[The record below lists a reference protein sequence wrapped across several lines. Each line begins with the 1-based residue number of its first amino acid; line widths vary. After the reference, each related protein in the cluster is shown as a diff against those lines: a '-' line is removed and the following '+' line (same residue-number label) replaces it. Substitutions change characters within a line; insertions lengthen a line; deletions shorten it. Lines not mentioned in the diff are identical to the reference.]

1 MFGKWLARERRRN
14 IRTRY
19 LTPVRLTPTSKPSTE
34 PLPAFLMELWD
45 GGAVV
50 VLGEELA
57 ANATYV
63 LRISGEQGISDE
75 PLCAVTQCRRADA
88 SRFVARLTF
97 TEAKPSIRPVAA

>member
-1 MFGKWLARERRRN
+1 MLGKWLARERRRN

-19 LTPVRLTPTSKPSTE
+19 LIPVRLTPTSRLSTE
-34 PLPAFLMELWD
+34 PIPAFLMELWNE
-45 GGAVV
+45 GAVV

-57 ANATYV
+57 PSASYV

-88 SRFVARLTF
+88 SRFVARLSF
-97 TEAKPSIRPVAA
+97 AEAKPLARPVAA

>member
-19 LTPVRLTPTSKPSTE
+19 LTPVRLTPTSKLSTE

-57 ANATYV
+57 PSATYV

-75 PLCAVTQCRRADA
+75 PMCAVTQCRRVDA
-88 SRFVARLTF
+88 SRFVARLRFAEPKTL
-97 TEAKPSIRPVAA
+97 TPPVAA